1 VDGDRLADPARL
13 TAVATLGATARS
25 CDLNAQN
32 SYNLS
37 ENTGH
42 LVPATAK
49 EPILPLGK
57 TATAMDGP
65 RPTIAGSTS
74 AVAS

>member
-42 LVPATAK
+42 LALTVVNVISLFKA
-49 EPILPLGK
+49 I
-57 TATAMDGP
+57 AMW
-65 RPTIAGSTS
+65 T
-74 AVAS
+74 

>member
-42 LVPATAK
+42 LGHSRL
-49 EPILPLGK
+49 ERSH
-57 TATAMDGP
+57 P
-65 RPTIAGSTS
+65 RPRWR
-74 AVAS
+74 

>member
-42 LVPATAK
+42 LDSELTSVS
-49 EPILPLGK
+49 
-57 TATAMDGP
+57 
-65 RPTIAGSTS
+65 AGQHLIGGRDR
-74 AVAS
+74 V